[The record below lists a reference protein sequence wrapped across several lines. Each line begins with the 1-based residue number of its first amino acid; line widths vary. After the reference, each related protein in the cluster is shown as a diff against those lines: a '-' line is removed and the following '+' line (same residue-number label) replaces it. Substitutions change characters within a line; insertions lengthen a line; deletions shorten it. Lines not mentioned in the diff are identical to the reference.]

1 MTPAEIQSTIEQMLS
16 VQRQIQESQIKN
28 TDNIAR
34 LESQTQSNGQLI
46 RENSQSIRENSQSIR
61 GNSQLIRGNSQLI
74 RENSQSIRGNSQS
87 IRGNSQSIREEGELI
102 REFASDTR
110 ADIALLVEEI
120 AKLAVDQRE
129 KFNQFYGYHIAA
141 DSDRLNIIE
150 RLNKVEQEVRRL
162 KGRLDNESN

>member
-34 LESQTQSNGQLI
+34 LESQTQSNSQLI
-46 RENSQSIRENSQSIR
+46 RENSQSIRENSR
-61 GNSQLIRGNSQLI
+61 
-74 RENSQSIRGNSQS
+74 
-87 IRGNSQSIREEGELI
+87 LI
-102 REFASDTR
+102 REFAGDTR
-110 ADIALLVEEI
+110 EDIALLVEEI

-141 DSDRLNIIE
+141 DSERLNIIE
-150 RLNKVEQEVRRL
+150 RLNKVEQEVERL

>member
-34 LESQTQSNGQLI
+34 LESQTQSN
-46 RENSQSIRENSQSIR
+46 
-61 GNSQLIRGNSQLI
+61 SQLI
-74 RENSQSIRGNSQS
+74 RENSQL
-87 IRGNSQSIREEGELI
+87 IRENGQLI
-102 REFASDTR
+102 REFAGDTR
-110 ADIALLVEEI
+110 EDIALLVEEI

-141 DSDRLNIIE
+141 DSERLNIIE
-150 RLNKVEQEVRRL
+150 RLNKVEQEVERL

>member
-34 LESQTQSNGQLI
+34 LESQTQSNSQLIRENGQLIRENSQLI

-61 GNSQLIRGNSQLI
+61 
-74 RENSQSIRGNSQS
+74 ENSQS

-120 AKLAVDQRE
+120 AKLTVDQRE

-141 DSDRLNIIE
+141 DSERLNIIE
-150 RLNKVEQEVRRL
+150 RLNKIEQEVERL
-162 KGRLDNESN
+162 KGRLDNETN

>member
-34 LESQTQSNGQLI
+34 LESQTQSNSQLI
-46 RENSQSIRENSQSIR
+46 RENSQSIREN
-61 GNSQLIRGNSQLI
+61 GQLI
-74 RENSQSIRGNSQS
+74 RE
-87 IRGNSQSIREEGELI
+87 NSQSIREEGELI

-150 RLNKVEQEVRRL
+150 RLHFVEQEVERL
-162 KGRLDNESN
+162 KGRLDNETN

>member
-34 LESQTQSNGQLI
+34 LESQTQSNSQLIRENGQLI
-46 RENSQSIRENSQSIR
+46 RENSQSIRE
-61 GNSQLIRGNSQLI
+61 
-74 RENSQSIRGNSQS
+74 
-87 IRGNSQSIREEGELI
+87 NSQSIREEGELI

-150 RLNKVEQEVRRL
+150 RLHFVEQEVERL
-162 KGRLDNESN
+162 KGRLDNETN

>member
-34 LESQTQSNGQLI
+34 LESQTQSNSQLIRENSQSIRENGQLI
-46 RENSQSIRENSQSIR
+46 RENSQSIRE
-61 GNSQLIRGNSQLI
+61 
-74 RENSQSIRGNSQS
+74 NSQS

-141 DSDRLNIIE
+141 DSARLNIIE
-150 RLNKVEQEVRRL
+150 RLHFVEQEVERL
-162 KGRLDNESN
+162 KGRLDNETN

>member
-34 LESQTQSNGQLI
+34 LESQTQSN
-46 RENSQSIRENSQSIR
+46 
-61 GNSQLIRGNSQLI
+61 SQLI
-74 RENSQSIRGNSQS
+74 RENSR
-87 IRGNSQSIREEGELI
+87 LI
-102 REFASDTR
+102 REFAGDTR
-110 ADIALLVEEI
+110 EDIALLVEEI

-141 DSDRLNIIE
+141 DSERLNIIE
-150 RLNKVEQEVRRL
+150 RLNKVEQEVERL

>member
-34 LESQTQSNGQLI
+34 LESQTQSNSQSIRENGQLI
-46 RENSQSIRENSQSIR
+46 RENSQ
-61 GNSQLIRGNSQLI
+61 LI
-74 RENSQSIRGNSQS
+74 RENGQ
-87 IRGNSQSIREEGELI
+87 LI
-102 REFASDTR
+102 REFAGDTR
-110 ADIALLVEEI
+110 EDIALLVEEI

-141 DSDRLNIIE
+141 DSERLNIIE
-150 RLNKVEQEVRRL
+150 RLIEVEQEVERL
-162 KGRLDNESN
+162 KGRLDNQSN